1 VVEVENLLVSK
12 HHNMI
17 YIHFKFLILRFL
29 FMGFELGRQY
39 ENILNVLYVDCSV
52 VAGAVVWLSSSP
64 HAVPKGHLST
74 IVFELLGI
82 A

>member
-1 VVEVENLLVSK
+1 
-12 HHNMI
+12 
-17 YIHFKFLILRFL
+17 
-29 FMGFELGRQY
+29 MGFELGRQY